1 MADSEEVGILL
12 VEDDDG
18 HALLVEKNLRR
29 AGLSNGFLRLKDG
42 QEALDYFFNSDGV
55 PSKPG
60 FDSIV
65 VLLDVN
71 MPRVS
76 GVDVLK
82 RLKESDVT
90 ANIPIIMLTTT
101 DDPREIERCYDYGCN
116 LYITKPVEY
125 EAFIEAVRRL
135 GFFLQIIKVPTAV
148 RDGAFDLLVIDYQ
161 LDDNMSGL
169 DFYNE
174 LREQGTHIPA
184 VMCSGFSDDAHVSE
198 ALRCGIAHVLPKTQ
212 DYLDELS
219 DLVTQILQQQT
230 GASD

>member
-1 MADSEEVGILL
+1 MRESEEVGILL

-42 QEALDYFFNSDGV
+42 QEALDYFFNGNGAPVKEKFESL
-55 PSKPG
+55 
-60 FDSIV
+60 V

-71 MPRVS
+71 MPRVG

-82 RLKESDVT
+82 RLKENDST

-135 GFFLQIIKVPTAV
+135 GFFLQIIKVPAGGRNT
-148 RDGAFDLLVIDYQ
+148 
-161 LDDNMSGL
+161 
-169 DFYNE
+169 
-174 LREQGTHIPA
+174 T
-184 VMCSGFSDDAHVSE
+184 
-198 ALRCGIAHVLPKTQ
+198 
-212 DYLDELS
+212 
-219 DLVTQILQQQT
+219 
-230 GASD
+230 